1 VNSLLKLGV
10 GLIGFIVL
18 YGLAAPIAFF
28 VTDLIQDPEL
38 LRVQMAATQVNESA
52 VRLVVTVYYNG
63 SVELKDVK
71 LVVLGSTL
79 FFGDLAKGANVS
91 RSIIVPISKL
101 PEVGKELIISFSVVG
116 LYPVELRIRGAS

>member
-1 VNSLLKLGV
+1 VNPLLKLGV
-10 GLIGFIVL
+10 GLIGLIVL

-28 VTDLIQDPEL
+28 VADLIQNPEL
-38 LRVQMAATQVNESA
+38 LKVRMAAIQVNESA

-79 FFGDLAKGANVS
+79 YFGDLAKGANVS
-91 RSIIVPISKL
+91 TSIVVPISKL
-101 PEVGKELIISFSVVG
+101 QEVREELIISFSVVG

>member
-1 VNSLLKLGV
+1 VNPLLKLGV
-10 GLIGFIVL
+10 GLVGFIVL

-38 LRVQMAATQVNESA
+38 LKVQMTATRVNESA

-71 LVVLGSTL
+71 LVVLGRTL
-79 FFGDLAKGANVS
+79 HFGDLAKGANVS
-91 RSIIVPISKL
+91 TSIVVPISKL
-101 PEVGKELIISFSVVG
+101 QEVREELVISFSVVG